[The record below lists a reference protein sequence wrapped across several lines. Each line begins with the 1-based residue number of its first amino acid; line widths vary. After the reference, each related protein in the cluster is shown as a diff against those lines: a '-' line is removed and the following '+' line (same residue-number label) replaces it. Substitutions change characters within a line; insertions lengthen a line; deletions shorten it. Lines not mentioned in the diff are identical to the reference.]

1 MTAILSLS
9 LVVSGLLMIV
19 GARDAAKK
27 IFGGVLIILV
37 FLALAPCLLCALA
50 SLFQGHAIF
59 GASDYPLWPVLIFA
73 LLAIAGF
80 VSWRRREART
90 RALEQSRRRHGQARK
105 RALPPAPPPD
115 GDNL

>member
-9 LVVSGLLMIV
+9 LLVSGLLMIV

-27 IFGGVLIILV
+27 IIGGMVMLLV

-50 SLFQGHAIF
+50 SPFQGHAGS
-59 GASDYPLWPVLIFA
+59 GAGDYPLWPVLIFA
-73 LLAIAGF
+73 VFAIAGF
-80 VSWRRREART
+80 ALWRRRETRT
-90 RALEQSRRRHGQARK
+90 RVLEQTRRRHGQARK